1 MWWKNVI
8 VEVMKDHG
16 DSWENVEAIA
26 GDITIDPYDHKQVLH
41 RPQWTVWTHDRV
53 YFPEEYDGDYR
64 SGSVPRHP
72 SNEAV
77 PASWFQC

>member
-1 MWWKNVI
+1 MWWKYQI
-8 VEVMKDHG
+8 VEEMEDHG

-26 GDITIDPYDHKQVLH
+26 GDISSDPKHGWP
-41 RPQWTVWTHDRV
+41 RWTVWTRERV

-64 SGSVPRHP
+64 IGSVPRHP